1 FLMGLDTITMV
12 LTSVS
17 MSVDAMTVNATN
29 GLEEKGI
36 KQGKMIFLSF
46 LFGLFQF
53 GMPVLG
59 YFVGQTFEQYVSA
72 YIPWI
77 GFGLLMLLGIKSL
90 IDWIKEAVER
100 KKSGSEEPRK
110 RKIGVGRMFVEA
122 IATSI
127 DALCI
132 GFAYMWLPVEEAML
146 FFGIIGITTFALSYL
161 AIVLAKW
168 LAKWLQNW
176 AGLLAA
182 LVFMGIAIKILVEG
196 ILP

>member
-1 FLMGLDTITMV
+1 MNVDILTMI

-17 MSVDAMTVNATN
+17 MSIDAMTVNATN
-29 GLEEKGI
+29 GLAEKTI
-36 KQGKMIFLSF
+36 KQGKMVFLSF

-90 IDWIKEAVER
+90 VDWIKETVER
-100 KKSGSEEPRK
+100 KKGGFEEPREK
-110 RKIGVGRMFVEA
+110 EISVGRMFVEA

-132 GFAYMWLPVEEAML
+132 GFAYMWLPIGEAML
-146 FFGIIGITTFALSYL
+146 FFGVIGITTFILSYL
-161 AIVLAKW
+161 SILLAKW

-182 LVFMGIAIKILVEG
+182 AVFMGIAIKILLEG
-196 ILP
+196 LLP

>member
-1 FLMGLDTITMV
+1 MNVDILTMI

-17 MSVDAMTVNATN
+17 MSIDAMTVNATN
-29 GLEEKGI
+29 GLEEKTI
-36 KQGKMIFLSF
+36 KQGKMVFLSF
-46 LFGLFQF
+46 LFGIFQF

-90 IDWIKEAVER
+90 VDWIKETVER
-100 KKSGSEEPRK
+100 KKGGSEEPREK
-110 RKIGVGRMFVEA
+110 EIGVGKMLVEA

-132 GFAYMWLPVEEAML
+132 GFAYMWLPIGEVML
-146 FFGIIGITTFALSYL
+146 FFGVIGITTFILSYL
-161 AIVLAKW
+161 SILLAKW

-182 LVFMGIAIKILVEG
+182 AVFMGIAIKILLEG
-196 ILP
+196 LLP

>member
-1 FLMGLDTITMV
+1 ML

-36 KQGKMIFLSF
+36 RVPKMLLISF

-53 GMPVLG
+53 AMPVIG
-59 YFVGQTFEQYVSA
+59 YFIGQTFQQYVEP

-77 GFGLLMLLGIKSL
+77 GFSLLALLGAKSL
-90 IDWIKEAVER
+90 FDWIKEFRER
-100 KKSGSEEPRK
+100 KKGGQEELEEK
-110 RKIGVGRMFVEA
+110 KIGVGRMFVEA

-132 GFAYMWLPVEEAML
+132 GFAYLYLPLNEAFL
-146 FFGIIGITTFALSYL
+146 FFGLIGIVTFALSFL
-161 AIVLAKW
+161 AVFFAKFLAKW
-168 LAKWLQNW
+168 LSSW
-176 AGLLAA
+176 AGLVAS
-182 LVFMGIAIKILVEG
+182 LVFFGIAIKILLEG
-196 ILP
+196 IL

>member
-1 FLMGLDTITMV
+1 MNVDILTMI

-17 MSVDAMTVNATN
+17 MSIDAMTINATN
-29 GLEEKGI
+29 GLEEKTI
-36 KQGKMIFLSF
+36 KQGKMVFLSF

-90 IDWIKEAVER
+90 VDWIKETVEQ
-100 KKSGSEEPRK
+100 KKGGFEEPREK
-110 RKIGVGRMFVEA
+110 EISVGRMFVEA

-132 GFAYMWLPVEEAML
+132 GFAYMWLPIGEAML
-146 FFGIIGITTFALSYL
+146 FFGVIGITTFILSYL
-161 AIVLAKW
+161 SILLAKW

-182 LVFMGIAIKILVEG
+182 AVFMGIAIKILLEG
-196 ILP
+196 LLP

>member
-1 FLMGLDTITMV
+1 MNVDILTMI

-17 MSVDAMTVNATN
+17 MSIDAMTINATN
-29 GLEEKGI
+29 GLEEKTI
-36 KQGKMIFLSF
+36 NQGKMVFLSF

-90 IDWIKEAVER
+90 VDWIKETVER
-100 KKSGSEEPRK
+100 KKGGSEAPREK
-110 RKIGVGRMFVEA
+110 EISVGRMFVEA

-132 GFAYMWLPVEEAML
+132 GFAYMWLPIGEAML
-146 FFGIIGITTFALSYL
+146 FFGVIGITTFILSYL
-161 AIVLAKW
+161 SILLAKW

-182 LVFMGIAIKILVEG
+182 AVFMGIAIKILLEG
-196 ILP
+196 LLP